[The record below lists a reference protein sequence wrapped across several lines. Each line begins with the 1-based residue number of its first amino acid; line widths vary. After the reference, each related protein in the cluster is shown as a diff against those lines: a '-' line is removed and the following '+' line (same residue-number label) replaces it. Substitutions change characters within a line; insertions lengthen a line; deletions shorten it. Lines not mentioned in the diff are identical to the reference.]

1 MTLNF
6 SKYIEVTS
14 GFINSKKAL
23 VSSRLRLFQPI
34 AKKSIFEISPKIKR
48 LLYFSIL
55 TGYIGISLLFKA
67 VHDPAFFGI
76 LVLKVFSVSAF
87 FFAYFTFATRW
98 EQSDAGSRA
107 PALKFRR
114 CPLRASPAIHDHS
127 QSQSTTAVLAKVLI
141 MYKEGNAPSAPT
153 CVMRITTVSSI
164 GSLFHSVLQIPRQ
177 P

>member
-6 SKYIEVTS
+6 NKYIE
-14 GFINSKKAL
+14 
-23 VSSRLRLFQPI
+23 
-34 AKKSIFEISPKIKR
+34 ISLKIKC
-48 LLYFSIL
+48 LLNFLIF
-55 TGYIGISLLFKA
+55 TGYIRISLLFKA
-67 VHDPAFFGI
+67 LHDPTFFGI
-76 LVLKVFSVSAF
+76 LVLKVINFLASF
-87 FFAYFTFATRW
+87 YAYFTFATHW
-98 EQSDAGSRA
+98 KQSDAGSRA
-107 PALKFRR
+107 PALKFWR